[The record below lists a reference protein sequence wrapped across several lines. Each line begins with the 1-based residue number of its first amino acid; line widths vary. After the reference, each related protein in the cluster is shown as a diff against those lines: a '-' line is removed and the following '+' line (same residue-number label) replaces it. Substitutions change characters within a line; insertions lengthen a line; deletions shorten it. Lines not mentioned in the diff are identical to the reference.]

1 MRQNMQN
8 GTISEIYTDDK
19 NHLRTLTIFLSQ
31 LKPFIQKRQTYKTA
45 FAELFSKAYNK
56 RKISI

>member
-1 MRQNMQN
+1 MQN

-19 NHLRTLTIFLSQ
+19 NHLRTLTMFLSQ

-56 RKISI
+56 KKISN